1 MKEGNGD
8 ALASPSPC
16 LPMLALRTSTSL
28 SALALLVGIA
38 GTSWLTA
45 LTYERA
51 PKTRSLAEVTLPTA
65 APAMVSRTVS
75 QVAPAATRP
84 AAIAPSSVRPAPQR
98 PTSVLPPSA
107 RMVGAARAP
116 APEPL
121 VPVYMPSPRYPMSA
135 LRAHREGKVV
145 LHVTVTPE
153 GDVTGVAVGRSS
165 GDEALDRAAQEAV
178 RDWRFA
184 AADRPD
190 RYTAELPVTF
200 ELTR

>member
-1 MKEGNGD
+1 
-8 ALASPSPC
+8 
-16 LPMLALRTSTSL
+16 
-28 SALALLVGIA
+28 
-38 GTSWLTA
+38 
-45 LTYERA
+45 
-51 PKTRSLAEVTLPTA
+51 
-65 APAMVSRTVS
+65 
-75 QVAPAATRP
+75 
-84 AAIAPSSVRPAPQR
+84 
-98 PTSVLPPSA
+98 
-107 RMVGAARAP
+107 
-116 APEPL
+116 
-121 VPVYMPSPRYPMSA
+121 MPSPRYPMSA